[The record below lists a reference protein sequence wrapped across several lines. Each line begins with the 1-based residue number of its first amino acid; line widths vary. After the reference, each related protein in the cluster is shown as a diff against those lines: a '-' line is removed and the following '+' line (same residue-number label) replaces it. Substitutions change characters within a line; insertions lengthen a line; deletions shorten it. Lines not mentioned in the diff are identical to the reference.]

1 MKVRGDDL
9 RRQIA
14 RGDQKAFA
22 EFYYGYQ
29 DRVAKHAFRIVKD
42 REQTKEI
49 VQDVFVRLWQ
59 KHHVFVDIADLEAYV
74 FMVTK
79 NSCLTAIRTRIREK
93 GKREAWKEE
102 HPEVHNVPHEHMNT
116 MYALLDR
123 AIDELPPQQRKVY
136 LLSRHNR
143 KKYTEIADDLGIS
156 RETVKK
162 YLQLANQSIQTYM
175 KRHKDVVISLIFF
188 FFS

>member
-59 KHHVFVDIADLEAYV
+59 KHHLFVDIADLEAYV
-74 FMVTK
+74 FMVDRKSTRLNSSHVKISYAVFCLKKK
-79 NSCLTAIRTRIREK
+79 NE
-93 GKREAWKEE
+93 
-102 HPEVHNVPHEHMNT
+102 PH
-116 MYALLDR
+116 R
-123 AIDELPPQQRKVY
+123 AGSK
-136 LLSRHNR
+136 
-143 KKYTEIADDLGIS
+143 
-156 RETVKK
+156 
-162 YLQLANQSIQTYM
+162 
-175 KRHKDVVISLIFF
+175 
-188 FFS
+188 